1 VSQFFPFIFVL
12 LWSSAFITT
21 LPIVL
26 NSDPFSAL
34 AFRFFFVAV
43 CFFIYSTIKNIK
55 IKVNFRNIFNS
66 FSTGILFHGF
76 YLGGVF
82 YAIFVGLPTSIVAL
96 IVTLQPVLT
105 NILAG
110 YFLNEEVNVYQWIGI
125 ILGFAG
131 AVMVIGF
138 DIGSILPMKGLIAAV
153 IALIAIT
160 TSTIWQKKISND
172 LPLPVNNMYQAIGAV
187 VFHLTIIILIFEDA
201 FIIINLEFLLAM
213 SHQVFLVSLGAFSI
227 LMYLIKNNSASKT
240 VSLFFLIPAVTAT
253 MAWVFLDEN
262 LSLVDVIGFIVTSIG
277 VFISTRKKVSKY

>member
-1 VSQFFPFIFVL
+1 MSQFFPFIFVL

-43 CFFIYSTIKNIK
+43 CFFIYSIVKKIK
-55 IKVNFRNIFNS
+55 IKVNFNNLFNS

-96 IVTLQPVLT
+96 IVTLQPILT

-110 YFLNEEVNVYQWIGI
+110 YFLNEKVNIYQWIGVV
-125 ILGFAG
+125 LGFTG

-138 DIGSILPMKGLIAAV
+138 DIGSTLPMKGLIAAV

-172 LPLPVNNMYQAIGAV
+172 VPLPVNNMYQAIGAV
-187 VFHLTIIILIFEDA
+187 IFHLIIIILIFEDA

-240 VSLFFLIPAVTAT
+240 VSLFF
-253 MAWVFLDEN
+253 
-262 LSLVDVIGFIVTSIG
+262 
-277 VFISTRKKVSKY
+277 

>member
-1 VSQFFPFIFVL
+1 MSQFFPFIFVL

>member
-1 VSQFFPFIFVL
+1 MSQFFPFIFVL

-34 AFRFFFVAV
+34 AFRFFFVAI
-43 CFFIYSTIKNIK
+43 CFLIYSIVKKIK
-55 IKVNFRNIFNS
+55 IKVNFRNLFNS

-96 IVTLQPVLT
+96 IVTLQPILT

-110 YFLNEEVNVYQWIGI
+110 YFLNEEVNMYQWIGVV
-125 ILGFAG
+125 LGFTG

-138 DIGSILPMKGLIAAV
+138 DIGSTLPMKGLIAAV

-172 LPLPVNNMYQAIGAV
+172 IPLPVNNMYQAIGAV
-187 VFHLTIIILIFEDA
+187 IFHLIIIILIFEDA

-253 MAWVFLDEN
+253 MAWIFLGEN
-262 LSLVDVIGFIVTSIG
+262 LSLVDVIGFIITSIG
-277 VFISTRKKVSKY
+277 VFISTRKQKSQ

>member
-1 VSQFFPFIFVL
+1 MSQFFPFIFVL

-138 DIGSILPMKGLIAAV
+138 DIGSMLPMKGLIAAV

-187 VFHLTIIILIFEDA
+187 VFHLIIIILIFEDA

>member
-1 VSQFFPFIFVL
+1 MSQFFPLIFVL

-43 CFFIYSTIKNIK
+43 CFFIYSIVKKIK
-55 IKVNFRNIFNS
+55 IKVNFRNLFNS

-96 IVTLQPVLT
+96 IVTLQPILT

-110 YFLNEEVNVYQWIGI
+110 YFLNEEVNIYQWIGVV
-125 ILGFAG
+125 LGFTG

-138 DIGSILPMKGLIAAV
+138 DIGSTLPMKGLIAAV

-172 LPLPVNNMYQAIGAV
+172 IPLPVNNMYQAIGAV
-187 VFHLTIIILIFEDA
+187 IFHLIIIILIFEDA

-253 MAWVFLDEN
+253 MAWIFLGEN
-262 LSLVDVIGFIVTSIG
+262 LTLVDVIGFIITSIG
-277 VFISTRKKVSKY
+277 VFISTRKQKSQ

>member
-1 VSQFFPFIFVL
+1 MSQFFPFIFVL

-34 AFRFFFVAV
+34 AFRFFFVAI
-43 CFFIYSTIKNIK
+43 CFLIYSIVKKIK
-55 IKVNFRNIFNS
+55 IKVNFRNLFNS

-96 IVTLQPVLT
+96 IVTLQPILT

-110 YFLNEEVNVYQWIGI
+110 YFLNEEVNIYQWIGVV
-125 ILGFAG
+125 LGFTG

-138 DIGSILPMKGLIAAV
+138 DIGSTLPVKGLIATV

-172 LPLPVNNMYQAIGAV
+172 IPLPVNNMYQAIGAV
-187 VFHLTIIILIFEDA
+187 IFHLIIIILIFEDA

-253 MAWVFLDEN
+253 MAWIFLGEN
-262 LSLVDVIGFIVTSIG
+262 LSLVDVIGFIITSIG
-277 VFISTRKKVSKY
+277 VFISTRKQRVH

>member
-1 VSQFFPFIFVL
+1 MSQFFPLIFVL

-43 CFFIYSTIKNIK
+43 CFFIYSIVKKIK
-55 IKVNFRNIFNS
+55 IKVNFSNLFNS

-96 IVTLQPVLT
+96 IVTLQPILT

-110 YFLNEEVNVYQWIGI
+110 YFLNEEVNIYQWSGVV
-125 ILGFAG
+125 LGFTG

-138 DIGSILPMKGLIAAV
+138 DIGSTLPVKGLIAAV

-172 LPLPVNNMYQAIGAV
+172 IPLPVNNMYQAIGAV
-187 VFHLTIIILIFEDA
+187 IFHLIIIILIFEDA

-253 MAWVFLDEN
+253 MAWIFLGEN
-262 LSLVDVIGFIVTSIG
+262 LSLVDVIGFIITSIG
-277 VFISTRKKVSKY
+277 VFISTRKQKSQ